1 MIVHYFFSRVI
12 VALLSRDFIRF
23 ISTTN
28 SCRLWICHV
37 THFHCFAH
45 TRMVFVQIHSR
56 VPFANVNS
64 ILIIWLFFSSH
75 ILFCANFRFLF
86 SVCSFLFWI
95 LTSIKMYIYL
105 HGLRS
110 ICLRLSFIYFILLHA
125 CCFSHIAREREREKK
140 RGSEWMWERSHAPM
154 STAGGHRRVKRQPL
168 PGVFVV
174 KATPVLIPFNL
185 EINYVIISTFVDI

>member
-64 ILIIWLFFSSH
+64 ILIIWFFFSSH

-125 CCFSHIAREREREKK
+125 CCFSHIARERERKK
-140 RGSEWMWERSHAPM
+140 ERQRVDVGTVTCADVNGGWSPQSQAPTASRCIRGESHT
-154 STAGGHRRVKRQPL
+154 S
-168 PGVFVV
+168 
-174 KATPVLIPFNL
+174 FNS
-185 EINYVIISTFVDI
+185 I

>member
-1 MIVHYFFSRVI
+1 MI

-64 ILIIWLFFSSH
+64 ILIIWFFFSSH

-125 CCFSHIAREREREKK
+125 CCFSHIARERMKK
-140 RGSEWMWERSHAPM
+140 REAASGC
-154 STAGGHRRVKRQPL
+154 GNGHMRRCQRRVVTTESSANR
-168 PGVFVV
+168 F
-174 KATPVLIPFNL
+174 PVYSWWKPHQF
-185 EINYVIISTFVDI
+185 